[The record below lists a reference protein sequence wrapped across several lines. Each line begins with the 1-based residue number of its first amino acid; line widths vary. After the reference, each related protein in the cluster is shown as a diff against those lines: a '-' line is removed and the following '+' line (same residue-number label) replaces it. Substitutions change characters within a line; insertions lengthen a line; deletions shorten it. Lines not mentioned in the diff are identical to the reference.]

1 MASAL
6 FLQRQYEDVLL
17 YFNSIKPYLG
27 SDETFK
33 FNYAQVGH
41 FVKLLLFKGLEMN
54 VNYR

>member
-33 FNYAQVGH
+33 FNYAQVGN
-41 FVKLLLFKGLEMN
+41 FVKLFLFKGLEMN